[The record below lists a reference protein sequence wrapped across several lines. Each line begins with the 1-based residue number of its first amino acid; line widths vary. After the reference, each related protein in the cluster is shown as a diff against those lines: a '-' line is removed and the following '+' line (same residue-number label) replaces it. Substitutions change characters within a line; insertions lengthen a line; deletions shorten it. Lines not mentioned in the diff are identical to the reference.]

1 MMSLEGGQDR
11 HHAGSAVGL
20 LLPSQTCEIL
30 AKRHLAQP
38 QGAPFTRLPVQ
49 ARSPDAPA
57 RQEVI
62 KGISHAVSRDKR
74 PVQQRHAVQVGERH
88 AAQVGV
94 DRVRKAG
101 EGVHVLQQ
109 EALR

>member
-38 QGAPFTRLPVQ
+38 QGALFTRLPVQ
-49 ARSPDAPA
+49 ARWPDDSSL
-57 RQEVI
+57 V
-62 KGISHAVSRDKR
+62 GISTH
-74 PVQQRHAVQVGERH
+74 
-88 AAQVGV
+88 V
-94 DRVRKAG
+94 DMSGR
-101 EGVHVLQQ
+101 
-109 EALR
+109 